1 MTKRA
6 LIAEPDQEE
15 ALRQAAILKD
25 DGFETL
31 VFTGG
36 DLVAALE
43 QGPPDVLVLRH
54 ERQGGQT
61 GLAMVPRI
69 KAVSS
74 KTSIILT
81 TSDLTSDAI
90 DKNKKQKVHADWY
103 LRLPADRSE
112 LVAAARAMPSAETM
126 TAQAVTAALDTRDPT
141 RPPPLP
147 PAGLRALGQLA
158 RVGPRGTGDAVL
170 TAEDLT
176 FVEKVFSS
184 IQHVDADAPINE
196 PVPSAIGD
204 TPDRKLALL
213 RTKLKERE
221 RDLAKLSRLW
231 RAREEDLR
239 QQEARVQQK
248 DIEIEGLRLR
258 ISELTADL
266 EAANATLLDKE
277 TEWGRQIGETYE
289 QHSLN
294 EAELIQAVAGKEAE
308 LNRQKTTLRRFED
321 QLASERKDF
330 TSRILEWEKAYADFE
345 QHHWK
350 VVMASV
356 DEVMR
361 LETQVRQRELSR
373 SEARSALR
381 DRDNTIVVLQAKNQ
395 HLRTTLF
402 EVECAAAMKDERAV
416 VVVQTAM
423 ALERRQRRA
432 AESELVHLR
441 EQLFFLEQDLRRH
454 QTVLSSTEGAR
465 HRQIAEMAAVIR
477 NGGAEIVRLGDERHH
492 YRTRATELEAALS
505 TAMALGEAVAATLFA
520 MDDKKSLVFRE
531 QTLVRNRAIDELR
544 DDKQRLEDSVS
555 DLTARLGQE
564 EMDHAAENAR
574 AEGLEQDLAGTRE
587 RLASTE
593 TRLQGALDGMT
604 AERDRLVDRVATT
617 EQQLATTREDLSG
630 EKHARQQRDAEVANI
645 LERKDAELSDRTS
658 RIADLE
664 RGLTDAKEDLVNLRK
679 TVSTRDDRISE
690 LLNRVRD
697 ADEKQVQLEGQVYR
711 LEAANNEKEANL
723 IARDERIA
731 SLSDKLG
738 QREDRIEGIE
748 GDLRKERS
756 TILDR
761 QAHIERQDANMEE
774 LRRHI
779 AAAKEDAATTRGE
792 LQVRSN
798 ELFETERKASTLFA
812 ELQNARADVAAGGV
826 IAEQLHSQLA
836 LLDARAS
843 DLRGS
848 LEETDAKLRAT
859 LVDLEAEGQRSDHL
873 RTELADARDNITRRE
888 SDLAEKSRF
897 VAEIEKARDQLQIT
911 LTSTRQMLEQQLA
924 GLEADKAEV
933 EEQLTVQTG
942 ENGALSASLSD
953 ASGRIE
959 DLMIRV
965 RTLETTMGEREGRI
979 AAQEQIL
986 ENASQKTGQQQ
997 RMLAEKE
1004 NELGELRNAYEDAK
1018 SAIEERAR
1026 WLAIRDGTI
1035 TEYKTALDSERSGRS
1050 EDKAAAQGLADQ
1062 YAEATKRAE
1071 MLAIELV
1078 NRDKKLSDQHAAS
1091 TQSFALE
1098 REKAT
1103 KASVEVDR
1111 LLSVLS
1117 EKESALLT
1125 AGAAAAQLAEA
1136 QKSGAH
1142 VRAEYQKLRAQAEKI
1157 LADSKQVK
1165 GALERADADRKTVST
1180 ETDKLRAE
1188 LAELRAH
1195 ATSAASQALQS
1206 KVDAEAKAKELAD
1219 AKAVVARTQQQL
1231 EQALTVKADAV
1242 AEAEATR
1249 QRSARE
1255 LSAANE
1261 AQQAEVN
1268 RLNREVLEARKAQRD
1283 AQAQALQAKA
1293 EAEQV
1298 KKTAALR
1305 LAGQRTT
1312 SLPSSTTSPPDVAA
1326 PRNPSMP
1333 PQVQGAQPTSVAPP
1347 VVAGPAHGAAD
1358 AESDFDSP
1366 TVMVVAPGPAQD
1378 PFAPQSTVMV
1388 PTPFIPS
1395 LARGPDKG

>member
-43 QGPPDVLVLRH
+43 QSPPDVLVLRH

-74 KTSIILT
+74 ITSIILT
-81 TSDLTSDAI
+81 TSELTSDAI
-90 DKNKKQKVHADWY
+90 DKNKKQRVHADWY

-112 LVAAARAMPSAETM
+112 LVAAARAVPSTHSTNVQSATVAPE
-126 TAQAVTAALDTRDPT
+126 TRDPG

-196 PVPSAIGD
+196 PAPSAIGD

-266 EAANATLLDKE
+266 EAANATLVDKE

-308 LNRQKTTLRRFED
+308 LNRQKTALRKLED

-350 VVMASV
+350 VVMGSV

-361 LETQVRQRELSR
+361 LETQIRERELGR

-381 DRDNTIVVLQAKNQ
+381 DRDNTIVVLQSKNQ
-395 HLRTTLF
+395 HLLTNLF
-402 EVECAAAMKDERAV
+402 EVECAAAVKEERTVVAV
-416 VVVQTAM
+416 QSAM

-432 AESELVHLR
+432 AEGELVNLR

-454 QTVLSSTEGAR
+454 QVVLSRTEDAR
-465 HRQIAEMAAVIR
+465 HRQLAEMATVIR
-477 NGGAEIVRLGDERHH
+477 SSEAEIVRLGDERHH
-492 YRTRATELEAALS
+492 YRTHAAQLEAALS
-505 TAMALGEAVAATLFA
+505 TATALGEAVAATLFA

-531 QTLVRNRAIDELR
+531 QTQVRDRAIDDLR
-544 DDKQRLEDSVS
+544 DDKQRLEGSVS

-574 AEGLEQDLAGTRE
+574 AEELEKDLADTRE

-617 EQQLATTREDLSG
+617 EQQLATTRDDLSG
-630 EKHARQQRDAEVANI
+630 EKHSRQQRELEVANV

-679 TVSTRDDRISE
+679 TVSTRDDRITE

-697 ADEKQVQLEGQVYR
+697 ADEKQVQLEGQLYR

-731 SLSDKLG
+731 SLADKLG
-738 QREDRIEGIE
+738 QREDRIEAIE
-748 GDLRKERS
+748 VDLRKAQS

-761 QAHIERQDANMEE
+761 QAHIDRQDANMEE
-774 LRRHI
+774 LRRHVS
-779 AAAKEDAATTRGE
+779 AAKEDAASTRGD
-792 LQVRSN
+792 LQARSN
-798 ELFETERKASTLFA
+798 ELFEAERKASTLLA

-826 IAEQLHSQLA
+826 IAEQLQSQLA

-843 DLRGS
+843 DLRGT

-873 RTELADARDNITRRE
+873 RTELADARDNITRRD

-897 VAEIEKARDQLQIT
+897 VAEIEKARDQLQVT
-911 LTSTRQMLEQQLA
+911 LTTTRQMLEQQLA
-924 GLEADKAEV
+924 GLEVDKAEV
-933 EEQLTVQTG
+933 EEQLAVQTG

-959 DLMIRV
+959 ELMTRV
-965 RTLETTMGEREGRI
+965 RTLEATMGEREGRI
-979 AAQEQIL
+979 VAQDQIL
-986 ENASQKTGQQQ
+986 EKAGQTTDEQR

-1004 NELGELRNAYEDAK
+1004 SELVELRHAFEDAK

-1050 EDKAAAQGLADQ
+1050 DEQAAAQVLAGQ

-1071 MLAIELV
+1071 TLANEV
-1078 NRDKKLSDQHAAS
+1078 VARDKKLSDQHAAS

-1103 KASVEVDR
+1103 KASAEVDR
-1111 LLSVLS
+1111 LLGVLS

-1165 GALERADADRKTVST
+1165 AALEKADADRKGASA

-1188 LAELRAH
+1188 LAEVRAH
-1195 ATSAASQALQS
+1195 ATSAASQGLQA
-1206 KVDAEAKAKELAD
+1206 KVDAEAKTRELAE

-1231 EQALTVKADAV
+1231 EQAFKLKADAE

-1261 AQQAEVN
+1261 TQQTEVN